1 MADYTDGMAVVK
13 QAKRRLGAPY
23 RYGAERAKGDNPKL
37 PIDCSELVEMAFK
50 ETGLPMVDGAR
61 NQINACRSCSL
72 TLASNVPGALV
83 FWRKNALSPISH
95 VGISTGQGNVIHASG
110 GAGKVI
116 VEKMSAF
123 KWTHAGL
130 PTIIY
135 G

>member
-1 MADYTDGMAVVK
+1 MSYVDGVKVVNA
-13 QAKRRLGAPY
+13 AKRRLGAPY
-23 RYGAERAKGDNPKL
+23 LYGAERAKFDDQMK

-50 ETGLPMVDGAR
+50 ESGLPMVDGAR
-61 NQINACRSCSL
+61 NQIHACRSCSL

-123 KWTHAGL
+123 KWTCAGL
-130 PTIIY
+130 PTTIY

>member
-1 MADYTDGMAVVK
+1 MSYIKGVAVVDR
-13 QAKRRLGAPY
+13 AKRRIGAPY
-23 RYGAERAKGDNPKL
+23 LYGAERAKFDDPMK

-50 ETGLPMVDGAR
+50 ESGLPMVDGAR
-61 NQINACRSCSL
+61 NQINVCRSCSL
-72 TLASNVPGALV
+72 TLAANVPGALV

-116 VEKMSAF
+116 VEPMTAF
-123 KWTHAGL
+123 RWTSAGL
-130 PTIIY
+130 PKVIY